1 MNLELLIARRLLKGG
16 NKGSVSVPIVRIA
29 QAGIVLGVCVMLLS
43 ICITGGFKKE
53 ITDKL
58 TGFVSHVDIGSYG
71 GNSAYADGHIRVSDT
86 LLANITG
93 FKAVREA
100 SVYVSKPAILKTG
113 REIHGALLHGV
124 SAAYRGDFFKKEL
137 REGHFPDFTT
147 EQASD
152 QILLSASVARLLNL
166 RAGDKLQAHF
176 VQDPPRVRVFTVS
189 GIYDTGFREY
199 DDVFVLCDIRHLQ
212 RLNGWAPEEV
222 SGLSVTLWDI
232 NRLSEA
238 AEEIEAQLGWQEGGD
253 FYRINTLY
261 GTAPEIFDWL
271 NLLNMNVWIILI
283 LVILVAGMNMVS
295 GLLIL
300 ILDKTALIGIL
311 KALGYRNIRLRK
323 LFLYVTAG
331 LVGKGML
338 WGNVAAL
345 LLAGLQYFFRLI
357 PLDPESYY
365 MDTVPVSFDWPAII
379 GLNAGVWFVSILML
393 IVPTVLISGIQP
405 VKAIRFE

>member
-1 MNLELLIARRLLKGG
+1 MELLIARRLLKGG
-16 NKGSVSVPIVRIA
+16 NKGSVSAPIVRIA

-43 ICITGGFKKE
+43 ICITGGFKRE
-53 ITDKL
+53 ITEKL

-71 GNSAYADGHIRVSDT
+71 GSSAYADEHIRVSDT
-86 LLANITG
+86 LLANMTG
-93 FKAVREA
+93 LPEVREA
-100 SVYVSKPAILKTG
+100 SVYVRKPAILKTG
-113 REIHGALLHGV
+113 REIHGAMLHGV
-124 SAAYRGDFFKKEL
+124 NAAYRGDFFKKEI
-137 REGHFPDFTT
+137 REGTFPDFST

-152 QILLSASVARLLNL
+152 RILLSASVARLLNL
-166 RAGDKLQAHF
+166 KTGDKLQAHF

-212 RLNGWAPEEV
+212 RLNGWEPEEV
-222 SGLSVTLWDI
+222 SGISVTLWNI
-232 NRLSEA
+232 GRLHEA
-238 AEEIEAQLGWQEGGD
+238 VEKIEGQLDWKEGGD
-253 FYRINTLY
+253 FYRIDTLY

-300 ILDKTALIGIL
+300 ILDKTALIGVL
-311 KALGYRNIRLRK
+311 KALGYRNVRLRR

-338 WGNVAAL
+338 WGNAAAL

-365 MDTVPVSFDWPAII
+365 MDTVPVSFDWLAII
-379 GLNAGVWFVSILML
+379 GLNAGVWLVSVLML

-405 VKAIRFE
+405 VRAIRFE